1 MKKTIK
7 QLNMQALLESAV
19 LASLAIWLLFFLISG
34 RYLLYVTPRMLPY
47 LIGTVIALIVL
58 SGVTLTRLMQP
69 NHRARV
75 VHVFVLSLPLVML
88 LLPHGMISASS
99 GQLSSVSIPAAQ
111 TAAPDAT
118 ASPAPADAEDAEDV
132 QLQPTEELSGLDRET
147 NTITVTTD
155 NFYDWMERFYSSAES
170 YEGFHVIMTGYVIN
184 GSDVFAADEFALAR
198 LVMTCCV
205 ADLTPI
211 GIICNYA
218 DSTQLEANA
227 WVSVSGV
234 LEAKRY
240 EIDGVTYIEPQ
251 LKVDSLSP
259 AEEISGYVYSY

>member
-1 MKKTIK
+1 
-7 QLNMQALLESAV
+7 
-19 LASLAIWLLFFLISG
+19 
-34 RYLLYVTPRMLPY
+34 
-47 LIGTVIALIVL
+47 
-58 SGVTLTRLMQP
+58 
-69 NHRARV
+69 
-75 VHVFVLSLPLVML
+75 
-88 LLPHGMISASS
+88 
-99 GQLSSVSIPAAQ
+99 
-111 TAAPDAT
+111 
-118 ASPAPADAEDAEDV
+118 
-132 QLQPTEELSGLDRET
+132 
-147 NTITVTTD
+147 
-155 NFYDWMERFYSSAES
+155 
-170 YEGFHVIMTGYVIN
+170 
-184 GSDVFAADEFALAR
+184 
-198 LVMTCCV
+198 MTCCV